1 MKTRIF
7 RTNALALLLAAALCL
22 AGCAG
27 KSGDP
32 LPSPSVYAPT
42 EAPTSVPTAA
52 PTEEPTPAPTD
63 EPYEARVVRE
73 ALERMSAKEKIGMLV
88 MFGFTGRGQMDG
100 EYAALGREYC
110 VGNYIIGSVNVDKDA
125 PDGGFEGVKELT
137 SSIEMSDPLSTPR
150 LFSTDVE
157 GGTVVRFGFDPKLP
171 SASELAERPPDEVRE
186 LFEYVGQKLCECGV
200 NLDLAPVCDVAEE
213 PDKTLLGSRIFSSD
227 PELAARLCGAV
238 SDGLH
243 AGGCASCLKH
253 FPGHGAVTGDSHTS
267 VPETQKSAQELYEYD
282 VEAFRLAL
290 SYSPDCV
297 MAAHVLY
304 PAFDEG
310 NVASLSFSVLTGILR
325 GDLGFEGVIISDD
338 MLMAGLRESCPM
350 DSAPLKFILAGGD
363 VVLCGADPEVQR
375 TVLETLTQAYEV
387 RILTEERLNESAAR
401 ILRLKLERGLWK
413 PE

>member
-1 MKTRIF
+1 MAVKRCKTA
-7 RTNALALLLAAALCL
+7 ALALLLAAALCL
-22 AGCAG
+22 AGCG
-27 KSGDP
+27 PKGGFP
-32 LPSPSVYAPT
+32 LPSPSASAHT
-42 EAPTSVPTAA
+42 EAATAE
-52 PTEEPTPAPTD
+52 PTEEPTPAPTE

-73 ALERMSAKEKIGMLV
+73 AVERMSAKEKIGMLV
-88 MFGFTGRGQMDG
+88 MLGFTGRQSMDA
-100 EYAALGREYC
+100 EYAGLCTEYS
-110 VGNYIIGSVNVDKDA
+110 VGNYLIGSANVDKDA
-125 PDGGFEGVKELT
+125 PDGGFEGVKALT
-137 SSIEMSDPLSTPR
+137 ASIESADPLTTPR

-171 SASELAERPPDEVRE
+171 SAAKLAEKDPDEVRE
-186 LFEYVGQKLCECGV
+186 LFASVGEKLRGCGV
-200 NLDLAPVCDVAEE
+200 NLDLAPVCDVALE
-213 PDKTLLGSRIFSSD
+213 PDKTILGSRIFSSD
-227 PELAARLCGAV
+227 PEKTARLCGAV

-243 AGGCASCLKH
+243 DGGCASCLKH

-267 VPETQKSAQELYEYD
+267 VPETQKSAEELYAYD

-310 NVASLSFSVLTGILR
+310 DVASLSFSVLTGILR
-325 GDLGFEGVIISDD
+325 GELGFEGVIISDD

-350 DSAPLKFILAGGD
+350 DAAPLKFILAGGD
-363 VVLCGADPEVQR
+363 VVLCGADIEAQR

-387 RILTEERLNESAAR
+387 RILTEERLNESVSR
-401 ILRLKLERGLWK
+401 ILKLKLERGLWR